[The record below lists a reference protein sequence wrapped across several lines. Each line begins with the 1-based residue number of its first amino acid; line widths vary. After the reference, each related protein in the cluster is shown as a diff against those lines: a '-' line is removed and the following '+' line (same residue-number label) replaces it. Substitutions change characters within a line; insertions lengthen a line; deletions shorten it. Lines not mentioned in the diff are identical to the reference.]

1 MNAYI
6 KVKGI
11 EQACYVP
18 NMKKII
24 VTDFQSGQTE
34 EITNFEKF
42 IINTY
47 AYYVFVGDDIL
58 HVRGEMIEFLQ
69 FVKAQ

>member
-1 MNAYI
+1 MNVYI

-18 NMKKII
+18 NVKKII

-47 AYYVFVGDDIL
+47 AYYVFVGDGML
-58 HVRGEMIEFLQ
+58 HVRGEIIEFLQ
-69 FVKAQ
+69 FVKS

>member
-18 NMKKII
+18 KVNKII
-24 VTDFQSGQTE
+24 VTHLNSGQTE

-42 IINTY
+42 MINAY
-47 AYYVFVGDDIL
+47 AYYVFVGEGIL
-58 HVRGEMIEFLQ
+58 HVRGDMIEFLQ
-69 FVKAQ
+69 FVKS

>member
-18 NMKKII
+18 NVKKII
-24 VTDFQSGQTE
+24 VTDFQSGQTA

-42 IINTY
+42 MINAY
-47 AYYVFVGDDIL
+47 AYYVFVGEGIL
-58 HVRGEMIEFLQ
+58 HVRGDMIEFLQ
-69 FVKAQ
+69 FVKS